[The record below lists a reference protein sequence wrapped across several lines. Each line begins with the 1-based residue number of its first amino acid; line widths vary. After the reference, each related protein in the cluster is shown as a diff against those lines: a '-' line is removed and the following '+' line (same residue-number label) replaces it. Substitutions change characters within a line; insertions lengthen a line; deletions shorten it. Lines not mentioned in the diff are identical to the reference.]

1 MGGDYEFNTSDVQ
14 DEINQRVINQR
25 EINYYEPIQS
35 EINLRQSRVI
45 DRLLD
50 LIDRQAELVK
60 TLQQTIKEKN
70 EQIDVLIGGKIPTTT
85 LTEAYEQARP
95 NDNPNKPDIAET
107 KQSDTLNKDRY
118 INLLNGLL
126 SYVRYVDVMYDNK
139 VSKLF
144 YLVSVKES
152 KYMGKFAKQFN
163 LKRPSNCD
171 AFWSYDD
178 LCEYTDLSFAVSYDW
193 IEENFPAL
201 IPLIKAVD
209 SNLKLVCRYVT
220 KNLAANIQFKGD
232 RAEMD
237 PIKCQTTE
245 DMFISDLFIE
255 HFNAKYNHEINKIV
269 MPIEDAK
276 KVVELIG

>member
-1 MGGDYEFNTSDVQ
+1 MGGEYESNSSDVH
-14 DEINQRVINQR
+14 DELVQSD
-25 EINYYEPIQS
+25 PIQS

-85 LTEAYEQARP
+85 LTESYEQARP
-95 NDNPNKPDIAET
+95 NDLPNKSTLPNTPDIAET
-107 KQSDTLNKDRY
+107 KQPDTTNKDCY
-118 INLLNGLL
+118 INLLNELL
-126 SYVRYVDVMYDNK
+126 SYVKYVDVMYDCEAL
-139 VSKLF
+139 KLF

-152 KYMGKFAKQFN
+152 KHMEKFAKQFN
-163 LKRPSNCD
+163 LKQPSNCD
-171 AFWSYDD
+171 SFWSYDD

-193 IEENFPAL
+193 IEENFPA
-201 IPLIKAVD
+201 IVPMIKAVD
-209 SNLKLVCRYVT
+209 SNLKLICKYVT

-245 DMFISDLFIE
+245 DMFIVDLFIE
-255 HFNAKYNHEINKIV
+255 HFNAKYNHETNKIV